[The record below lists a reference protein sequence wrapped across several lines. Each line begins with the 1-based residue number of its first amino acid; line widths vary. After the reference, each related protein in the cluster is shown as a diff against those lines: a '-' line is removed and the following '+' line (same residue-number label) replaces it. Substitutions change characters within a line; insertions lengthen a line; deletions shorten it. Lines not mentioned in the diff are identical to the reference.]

1 MRVKYQHFI
10 LMWRKKRKKKMNG
23 NLQIWNWKYPFVSFS
38 FNCSLIQVRL
48 TEVSNSSLAQTLE
61 IIPWNYSL
69 SQGIRCGCNQT
80 LFKKQLFHNSCN
92 NIYIIYFYNEGYA
105 ACLNVKRYFSANYT
119 VNINNTCVL
128 LPKSNIMDDG
138 GRKLTSHEGIKDK
151 MLHNFI

>member
-1 MRVKYQHFI
+1 M
-10 LMWRKKRKKKMNG
+10 
-23 NLQIWNWKYPFVSFS
+23 
-38 FNCSLIQVRL
+38 
-48 TEVSNSSLAQTLE
+48 
-61 IIPWNYSL
+61 
-69 SQGIRCGCNQT
+69 
-80 LFKKQLFHNSCN
+80 
-92 NIYIIYFYNEGYA
+92 IYFYNEVYA